1 MAYDIFLSYRRSDQ
15 AIARA
20 LVGELE
26 KRGVAVWWDQNIEG
40 GEDWRDAIVA
50 GLTDANALIILFSDD
65 CNSSKQLKKELAIA
79 DTLDK
84 LVVPV
89 LIEDTQPKGH
99 FLYELAA
106 RNWIQIFPNAQKKAG
121 ELAERLAREVQDLRP
136 ASSQPAPAA
145 SAPAAESLSV
155 GETIGAP
162 GTVPPQAPP
171 RPTPAPQPQISPDAV
186 ERKARKAEAAA
197 ERKKRREEAR
207 KTLRDF
213 LPFRWIDAV
222 PILAVGAL
230 FFFMVMLPDL
240 HYNNEMETFG
250 QVIGIGALGLSAYG
264 ALVFPIRYYLRKRRV
279 SRAAIMYLLSSV
291 VLFGLF
297 FAGLV
302 AYWEGDIEYAMEEA
316 QFGLVVYA
324 VFAVIAITIYAI
336 LHGQRLVRSFR
347 KNVEV
352 I

>member
-106 RNWIQIFPNAQKKAG
+106 RNWIQVFPNAQKKAG

-136 ASSQPAPAA
+136 ATSQPAPTSAA
-145 SAPAAESLSV
+145 AAESQTMRDVLL
-155 GETIGAP
+155 GP

-171 RPTPAPQPQISPDAV
+171 QPAPQPQASPDAV
-186 ERKARKAEAAA
+186 ARKAQKTEAAA
-197 ERKKRREEAR
+197 EKKKRREEAR

-213 LPFRWIDAV
+213 LPFRWIDAI
-222 PILAVGAL
+222 PILAAGAL

-240 HYNNEMETFG
+240 HYNNDMETLG
-250 QVIGIGALGLSAYG
+250 QVIGISALGLSAYG

-302 AYWEGDIEYAMEEA
+302 AYWEGDIEYAMDEA

-324 VFAVIAITIYAI
+324 VFAVVAITIYAI

-347 KNVEV
+347 KHVEV